1 MVGTS
6 SSTPSA
12 VSPEVVEQPDV
23 LARYNVR
30 VHGQGEQTLMFCNG
44 LGCTQHIWQYLTP
57 ALALRYRLVLFDYP
71 GTGEAQ
77 APYDAQKYG
86 DLSAYAQDVV
96 DICRVLALPRI
107 VLVGH
112 SVGASIAMLA
122 AVQAPTIVA
131 SVVMLAPSPCYL
143 NKPGYHGGFDEA
155 DVEQLL
161 GVMEADYDGWANM
174 FANLLLGP
182 TNPTLGE
189 QLAQYFCQS
198 DPSITQQFAR
208 VAFLSDN
215 RADVPHLQARTL
227 ILQCAQDVAAPEE
240 VGHYLHQH
248 LPQATLVQLRATGHC
263 PHLSAPLETLAAIE
277 NFLG

>member
-6 SSTPSA
+6 SSAPSA
-12 VSPEVVEQPDV
+12 VPVDSSEQPDV
-23 LARYNVR
+23 LGRYNVR
-30 VHGQGEQTLMFCNG
+30 VYGQGKQTLMFCNG
-44 LGCTQHIWQYLTP
+44 LGCSQHIWQYLTP

-77 APYDAQKYG
+77 AAYDAQKYG
-86 DLSAYAQDVV
+86 ELSGYAQDVV
-96 DICRVLALPRI
+96 AICHALAVPRMVLI
-107 VLVGH
+107 GH
-112 SVGASIAMLA
+112 SVGATIAMLA
-122 AVQAPTIVA
+122 AVQAPSIVA

-143 NKPGYHGGFDEA
+143 NKPGYHGGFDAE

-161 GVMEADYDGWANM
+161 ELMEADYDGWANL

-182 TNPTLGE
+182 ANSASLGE
-189 QLAQYFCQS
+189 QLAHYFCQADS
-198 DPSITQQFAR
+198 AITQQFAR
-208 VAFLSDN
+208 VTFLSDN

-248 LPQATLVQLRATGHC
+248 LPQATLVQLRAMGHC
-263 PHLSAPLETLAAIE
+263 PHLSAPWKP
-277 NFLG
+277 